1 MNNENAVKFE
11 QIITQAWN
19 DYKGAVTAFTVLN
32 KRFEE
37 DLVNVTE
44 QKQKNTLIELHE
56 LEKNRYT
63 KTIKNHFNYF
73 QKVYI
78 NNSKFVSGEFCGKI
92 DREIADIECL
102 LKA

>member
-37 DLVNVTE
+37 DLEKVTE
-44 QKQKNTLIELHE
+44 ENQKNTLIELHQ

-63 KTIKNHFNYF
+63 KTINNHFNYF
-73 QKVYI
+73 QKIYKS
-78 NNSKFVSGEFCGKI
+78 NEKFVSGDFCGKI
-92 DREIADIECL
+92 NREIADIKSL